1 MNITQVNFETKATT
15 ASKKKKLISMI
26 EQHPEGVAIYSKYG
40 GKAHAVLL
48 TDYTDGVFYVVDPVY
63 GKKVTM
69 AESTLY
75 SKRATQTSR
84 LSALHSYWYIKH

>member
-1 MNITQVNFETKATT
+1 MNFSSDATSV
-15 ASKKKKLISMI
+15 SKKNKFISLL

-48 TDYTDGVFYVVDPVY
+48 TDYIDNVFYVVDPVY

-75 SKRATQTSR
+75 SKSATQTSR
-84 LSALHSYWYIKH
+84 LAALHSYWYIKH

>member
-1 MNITQVNFETKATT
+1 M
-15 ASKKKKLISMI
+15 L

-75 SKRATQTSR
+75 SKSATQTSR
-84 LSALHSYWYIKH
+84 LAALHSYWYIKH